1 MMPPNCNVD
10 PERRWPTTSHGTA
23 RARSANH
30 RQNLPDKSSR
40 DAAGGRQTSPQ
51 PHLDQALRSPKSGY
65 VRATIIAAPVKSP

>member
-10 PERRWPTTSHGTA
+10 PERRWSTTSHGTA

-40 DAAGGRQTSPQ
+40 DPAGGRQTSPQ
-51 PHLDQALRSPKSGY
+51 PHLDQALRSPRPGY

>member
-1 MMPPNCNVD
+1 MMPPNRAVA

-51 PHLDQALRSPKSGY
+51 PNLDQALRSPKPGY
-65 VRATIIAAPVKSP
+65 VRAIFIAAPLKSP